1 MRQKGQSEKT
11 PNGTVNDGLTLVLD
25 YLRKQNR
32 PYSATDISA
41 NLQNKVT
48 KSEQTPYQVRT
59 SVDILIKA
67 HPEAYAAKALRELH
81 QNRKIEGRASG
92 RQAVYHALQKGT
104 DESTLEGGVVLED
117 HICKL
122 QEQLTDLKGYAK
134 RARAELTTL
143 RATPLAFDLQES
155 INQLQ
160 VEKETTFAI
169 LTQAQGTSAGQ
180 VDEDR
185 TVTKRAWECWQKR
198 VKLRRQICRDLWGRY
213 LEMVDKDVTR
223 EELWEFL
230 GLEGPSIVT

>member
-48 KSEQTPYQVRT
+48 KT
-59 SVDILIKA
+59 
-67 HPEAYAAKALRELH
+67 YAAKALRELH

-223 EELWEFL
+223 EELWVL
-230 GLEGPSIVT
+230 ISG